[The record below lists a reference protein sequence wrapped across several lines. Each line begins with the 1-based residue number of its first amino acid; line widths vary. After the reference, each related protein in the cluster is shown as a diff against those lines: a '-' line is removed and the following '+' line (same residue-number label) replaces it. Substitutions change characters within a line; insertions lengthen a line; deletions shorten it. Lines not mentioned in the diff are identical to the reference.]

1 MTGRLE
7 GYAAIITGAGQ
18 IPGQMIGNGRA
29 TALIFARE
37 GARLVLIDRDLDSM
51 LVTAGLVE
59 EQGGT
64 AVTVQGDV
72 SVADDWSTAVATCV
86 ESFGRLDVVHHNVG
100 VAIGDG
106 SPTSVEPDDWARN
119 MMINSGSILLM
130 ARAVLP
136 VMRAAERGVIT
147 NISSI
152 AAIAGN
158 PSPGNPPITYKMSKA
173 AMNAA
178 TQQMALENARYGIRV
193 NAIMPG
199 LIDTPIGVD
208 LGATEYGMDKE
219 EREDYEAR
227 RHQRVPLKGG
237 MGTAWDIANAA
248 LFLASEEA
256 RFITGV
262 LLPVD
267 GGQSAR
273 VG

>member
-7 GYAAIITGAGQ
+7 GYAVIVTGAGQ
-18 IPGQMIGNGRA
+18 TPGQTTGNGRA
-29 TALIFARE
+29 TALVFARE
-37 GARLVLIDRDLDSM
+37 GARLVLVDRDPDSM
-51 LVTAGLVE
+51 RATAKLVDE
-59 EQGGT
+59 EGGT
-64 AVTVQGDV
+64 AIAVQGDV
-72 SVADDWSTAVATCV
+72 SVATDWETAVATCV
-86 ESFGRLDVVHHNVG
+86 ERFGRLDVVHHNVG
-100 VAIGDG
+100 VAIRDG
-106 SPTSVEPDDWARN
+106 SLTSVDPADWARN

-136 VMRAAERGVIT
+136 VMRAAGRGVIT
-147 NISSI
+147 NVSSI
-152 AAIAGN
+152 AAVATS
-158 PSPGNPPITYKMSKA
+158 PSSGNPPIAYKMSKA

-178 TQQMALENARYGIRV
+178 TQEMALENARYGIRV

-199 LIDTPIGVD
+199 LVDTPLGVD
-208 LGATEYGMDKE
+208 LGAAALGVDRDEYA
-219 EREDYEAR
+219 AR

-237 MGTAWDIANAA
+237 MGTAWDVANAA

-273 VG
+273 IG